1 MFCHNCG
8 AKLVNGAKFCSFCGT
23 LVPEEILSMMQS
35 TSTPVSEVKSIPKQ
49 ETIPEPELEKITEP
63 EPISKK
69 DSTPEPVQV
78 SEPELVSKQDL
89 TPEPVQVP
97 EPEPEQVIANVI
109 VTATQVQNGETIQV
123 NAEGMLAPLSLQLS
137 KEMKS
142 DLKIFLPKAQMV
154 PASNGAKREL
164 VVHLHVIGEPA
175 KPQESQQKTN
185 IPQLSEPEPEPER
198 ITINLTVTS
207 EQLQNGETIL
217 INDDRMLAPLA
228 LQLSKEMKDGI
239 KMRLSNARMAPAPG
253 GAKRELVAHLHVL
266 EVKPQPP
273 ENHKEPN
280 NSQRSVQSDTSSTS
294 QSNNASGWVQTSQST
309 HVPKPEERK
318 KILIADSI
326 PCGFLFAKPGK
337 STDGYHYGGNDG
349 GAVSIYSHQLVL
361 YRKSKMVGAA
371 FGVIGSA
378 IEGRGKQYATIP
390 REDVSSFEKRYNKK
404 GRVQDYLLHFRDG
417 RTLKI
422 IYYGKDNSFESAMD
436 QFLQ

>member
-35 TSTPVSEVKSIPKQ
+35 TSTPVSEIKSEPEQ
-49 ETIPEPELEKITEP
+49 EPIPEPEPTPTRNPIPEP
-63 EPISKK
+63 EPISKQEPI
-69 DSTPEPVQV
+69 PEP
-78 SEPELVSKQDL
+78 EPELETIPESKVVSKQEPI
-89 TPEPVQVP
+89 PEPVQVP
-97 EPEPEQVIANVI
+97 N
-109 VTATQVQNGETIQV
+109 
-123 NAEGMLAPLSLQLS
+123 
-137 KEMKS
+137 
-142 DLKIFLPKAQMV
+142 
-154 PASNGAKREL
+154 
-164 VVHLHVIGEPA
+164 
-175 KPQESQQKTN
+175 
-185 IPQLSEPEPEPER
+185 PEPEPER
-198 ITINLTVTS
+198 ITISLTVTS

-239 KMRLSNARMAPAPG
+239 KMRLSNARMAPASN
-253 GAKRELVAHLHVL
+253 GAKRELVAHLHVI
-266 EVKPQPP
+266 EVSPQPQ
-273 ENHKEPN
+273 KFVEPAN
-280 NSQRSVQSDTSSTS
+280 KNQHFDQSGTASTS
-294 QSNNASGWVQTSQST
+294 QSNNASGWVQTSQSAYAS
-309 HVPKPEERK
+309 KPAERK
-318 KILIADSI
+318 KVLIADSI

-349 GAVSIYSHQLVL
+349 GAVSIYSHQLIL
-361 YRKSKMVGAA
+361 YRKSRMVGAA

-404 GRVQDYLLHFRDG
+404 GRVQDYLLHFKDG